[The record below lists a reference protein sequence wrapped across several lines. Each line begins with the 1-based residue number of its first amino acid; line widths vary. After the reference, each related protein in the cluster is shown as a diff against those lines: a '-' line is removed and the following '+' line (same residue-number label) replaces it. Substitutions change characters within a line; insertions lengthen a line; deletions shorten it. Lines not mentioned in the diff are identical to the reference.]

1 MSGQNY
7 VLVYCHDNHLE
18 NVDHLQA
25 CLVNGWIIRAIDLI
39 RDKPNPDTMAF
50 ILEKEDEA

>member
-39 RDKPNPDTMAF
+39 RDKPKPDTMAF